1 MKRTKIDGKTLFCF
15 CSFSF
20 SFCKNGPGSKKP
32 RSEMGF
38 EFTDIQKTDKYDGE
52 SKNISLGSV
61 GDSTL
66 DITVPGNH
74 ILDVFE
80 YEHFFLGCFQD
91 GFSASQE
98 GWSLQE
104 MVTERL

>member
-1 MKRTKIDGKTLFCF
+1 
-15 CSFSF
+15 
-20 SFCKNGPGSKKP
+20 
-32 RSEMGF
+32 MGF

-80 YEHFFLGCFQD
+80 YEHFFFGLLSG
-91 GFSASQE
+91 
-98 GWSLQE
+98 
-104 MVTERL
+104 

>member
-1 MKRTKIDGKTLFCF
+1 MGKLSFVSVLSFLAKMVRVQKSQGQKWDSNLRTY
-15 CSFSF
+15 
-20 SFCKNGPGSKKP
+20 KKQTNT
-32 RSEMGF
+32 M
-38 EFTDIQKTDKYDGE
+38 E
-52 SKNISLGSV
+52 SQKNISLGSV

-104 MVTERL
+104 MVTE

>member
-1 MKRTKIDGKTLFCF
+1 MKRTKIDGKAIFCF
-15 CSFSF
+15 CSFF
-20 SFCKNGPGSKKP
+20 FGKNGLGSKKP

-104 MVTERL
+104 MVTE